1 MGEISNKMQERSLKW
16 YGHVLRREEEYV
28 GNRVMVMKVPVEN
41 KEGKTETD
49 VVVCIKNDLS
59 GERIVRG
66 ESAGPSSMEAS
77 HKTHRPH
84 IQVGKGAEEEVIK
97 TSFPQ

>member
-1 MGEISNKMQERSLKW
+1 MGK
-16 YGHVLRREEEYV
+16 
-28 GNRVMVMKVPVEN
+28 RVVVKKVPVEN

-66 ESAGPSSMEAS
+66 GSAGPTSMEAS

-84 IQVGKGAEEEVIK
+84 IQVGKGADEEVIK
-97 TSFPQ
+97 ASFPQESACNPCYFVNIKY

>member
-1 MGEISNKMQERSLKW
+1 
-16 YGHVLRREEEYV
+16 
-28 GNRVMVMKVPVEN
+28 
-41 KEGKTETD
+41 
-49 VVVCIKNDLS
+49 
-59 GERIVRG
+59 
-66 ESAGPSSMEAS
+66 MEAS